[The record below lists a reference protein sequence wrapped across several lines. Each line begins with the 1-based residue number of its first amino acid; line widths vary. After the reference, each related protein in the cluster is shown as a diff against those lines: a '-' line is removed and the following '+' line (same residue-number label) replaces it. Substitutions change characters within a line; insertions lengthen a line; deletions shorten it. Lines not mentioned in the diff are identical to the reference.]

1 MLAAADPVMGEA
13 VEPAPSTAPPAE
25 MPPPAQQQQ
34 QQEQPGG
41 PTLGLDSKVV
51 GMICLLGVAMLKGSY
66 NSMLR
71 LLYAQDGPPGPVA
84 IMLFR
89 GVLQSIVLVAAYLLV
104 AQVTKVKDSEA
115 AAGGDTIAAAEGAAV
130 GMPPPAE
137 LPGTASDGSSLVPA
151 WAQRISSRLPYTAI
165 AASELGLWLF
175 LATAIQTL
183 GLQLTTATRAGFLI
197 QSTALLTPVLASFT
211 GEKPSRNVWAG
222 CLVALVGCLFIASD
236 ASATDATDTP
246 LFSLGGDAA
255 VLSAAF
261 FFSLAMVRLGTYA
274 RRIPSVEL
282 AAAKSVVLGGVAF
295 VTFLFAAASMTASGI
310 PITDLWPGY
319 DNPLSWAVMIYCA
332 LGPGALAAF
341 LHAKGQSVVPPAE
354 AQIIFSSMPL
364 WSVAFAFLLLGG
376 EPMSEKTVVGG
387 AAVVAAGFIASRK
400 DGGAQEKPDAAVAT
414 APVEHRQDKG
424 DKQA

>member
-1 MLAAADPVMGEA
+1 MASLWQPAPYNSTTTSRRPSGLVCQQSRHGAPQALAPGPRQHRAPLRREVLPAATAGGRGGEGKQPQQQQQMGSPPPGVAALQAEPVAQPAAGRVLRVGSRAAPPTAEAAMLAAADPVMGEA

-175 LATAIQTL
+175 LATAIQVCGGDLLPVPASSPCQAAADNNVLMSNCSHWVWSREGVLLPL
-183 GLQLTTATRAGFLI
+183 GTFGCSLPPAAGI
-197 QSTALLTPVLASFT
+197 CA
-211 GEKPSRNVWAG
+211 
-222 CLVALVGCLFIASD
+222 
-236 ASATDATDTP
+236 ATDARAAADHRHTRRLP
-246 LFSLGGDAA
+246 HPVHCAAYASAGQLHRGEAQPQRVGGMPRGAGGLP
-255 VLSAAF
+255 VYCIR
-261 FFSLAMVRLGTYA
+261 RLGH
-274 RRIPSVEL
+274 RCHRH
-282 AAAKSVVLGGVAF
+282 AALQ
-295 VTFLFAAASMTASGI
+295 
-310 PITDLWPGY
+310 PG
-319 DNPLSWAVMIYCA
+319 
-332 LGPGALAAF
+332 
-341 LHAKGQSVVPPAE
+341 
-354 AQIIFSSMPL
+354 
-364 WSVAFAFLLLGG
+364 
-376 EPMSEKTVVGG
+376 
-387 AAVVAAGFIASRK
+387 
-400 DGGAQEKPDAAVAT
+400 
-414 APVEHRQDKG
+414 
-424 DKQA
+424 